1 MNEHYDWELIERLL
15 HEAQNGANR
24 PFAPREYA
32 AQLAEERLASGRDP
46 GGNLDALKMRAA
58 DYEALLLEGG
68 YLKHRPEA
76 GGGNGENFVLGAR
89 GVRLLEILGSS
100 LPAHLQVREQLTE
113 RGSAA
118 LVPEVFDTLADQAA
132 SA

>member
-24 PFAPREYA
+24 HFAPREYA

-68 YLKHRPEA
+68 YLEHRPEA
-76 GGGNGENFVLGAR
+76 EGGNGENFVLGAR

-100 LPAHLQVREQLTE
+100 LPAHLQVHEQLTE

-132 SA
+132 RA